1 MEKIGKSIKAA
12 RKAAGLTQKEL
23 AQKLGISFQS
33 VAQWE
38 NDLRRPKFETI
49 QKIADALGVDWMDFG
64 FVTTHE
70 RAEQARQRHK
80 NEQIRNKAIPAIVD
94 SLTAIYGQCDLTTIY
109 ELFEGYHIHENYYAL
124 NKDEGQIRKALEIW
138 DMNHLTDIVIATT
151 SAVVN
156 AIMKDEISVQEKIVD
171 SIDSSVESF
180 GRMNGAELDFLKD
193 IEESYEN
200 TKFKNKIAVNEI
212 DWDGSSAPIADTEK
226 NVEQTDEK
234 PETKK

>member
-70 RAEQARQRHK
+70 RAELARQKHK
-80 NEQIRNKAIPAIVD
+80 NEQIRNKAIPAIVNL
-94 SLTAIYGQCDLTTIY
+94 LTAIYGQCDLTTIY
-109 ELFEGYHIHENYYAL
+109 GLFEGYHIHESYYAL
-124 NKDEGQIRKALEIW
+124 SKDEGQTRKALEIW
-138 DMNHLTDIVIATT
+138 DMNHLADIIIATT
-151 SAVVN
+151 SATVN
-156 AIMKDEISVQEKIVD
+156 AIMKDEISVQDKIYYNINS
-171 SIDSSVESF
+171 SIESF
-180 GRMNGAELDFLKD
+180 KEMGRNELDFLEE
-193 IEESYEN
+193 IEESYKK
-200 TKFKNKIAVNEI
+200 TKFKRAIAVNEI
-212 DWDGSSAPIADTEK
+212 DWDGDFVPTEDTE
-226 NVEQTDEK
+226 EK
-234 PETKK
+234 AERSDKKAEAKK